1 MKRLSLKP
9 AAWPQPDQ
17 ILWSGLFRK
26 GHPLDEAGP
35 LGHLSPVSITGM
47 EVTWGH
53 WLGWVAQERPDLLN
67 LDPLTRAAPEVLQA
81 WLTSMEHLA
90 PATASFRIN
99 SVLRVLKALAPA
111 QSLETHRNL
120 ARFYQRLTDRTPSS
134 RKQGRIVKSGVL
146 VDAGVKHYRGHQD
159 AAASSTE
166 SARAC
171 RDAMM
176 VTLLALMPMR
186 RRSFTN
192 LELGRSVKRTPG
204 GWRIVLDSADLKSG
218 QYWEASV
225 PEPAAS
231 LLMHYVDVVR
241 PGLLVPG
248 AQDALRLWLTKNGTP
263 YKQGHMGVWIKK
275 LSFRLIGVA
284 IPPHFFRDCAA
295 TTMALS
301 SAEHARGIRAIL
313 GHASDRTSERHYN
326 QASAIE
332 AGRELQDI
340 VLKRRKA
347 AKISKWRS

>member
-1 MKRLSLKP
+1 VTRLALKM
-9 AAWPQPDQ
+9 AAWPLPDQ

-35 LGHLSPVSITGM
+35 LSHLSPVTVNGM

-53 WLGWVAQERPDLLN
+53 WLGWIERDRSDLLD
-67 LDPLTRAAPEVLQA
+67 LDPIARAAPEVLQA
-81 WLTSMEHLA
+81 WLASMKHLV

-99 SVLRVLKALAPA
+99 SILRVLKSLAPA
-111 QSLETHRNL
+111 QSLEAHRNL
-120 ARFYQRLTDRTPSS
+120 ALQHQRLTNRTPSS
-134 RKQGRIVKSGVL
+134 RKQGRIVNTGIL
-146 VDAGVKHYRGHQD
+146 VDAGVRHYQD
-159 AAASSTE
+159 HRESAATSIA

-176 VTLLALMPMR
+176 VTMLALMPMR
-186 RRSFTN
+186 RRPFTN
-192 LELGRSVKRTPG
+192 LELGRSLQRTPS
-204 GWRIVLDSADLKSG
+204 GWRVVLNSPDLKSG

-225 PEPAAS
+225 PTPAS
-231 LLMHYVDVVR
+231 DLLTHYVDVIR
-241 PGLLVPG
+241 PCFLIEG
-248 AQDALRLWLTKNGTP
+248 AHDACRLWLTKHGTSF
-263 YKQGHMGVWIKK
+263 KEGTLGVSMRQVT
-275 LSFRLIGVA
+275 LQLIGVS

-301 SAEHARGIRAIL
+301 SAEHARGIRALL

-340 VLKRRKA
+340 VLKRRRVTK
-347 AKISKWRS
+347 RSSRGS

>member
-1 MKRLSLKP
+1 MKRFALKP

-35 LGHLSPVSITGM
+35 LSYLSPVTITGM

-53 WLGWVAQERPDLLN
+53 WLAWVARERPDLLN

-81 WLTSMEHLA
+81 WLGSMAHLV

-99 SVLRVLKALAPA
+99 SVLRVLKTLSPA
-111 QSLETHRNL
+111 QSLERHRKL
-120 ARFYQRLTDRTPSS
+120 ARHYQRIADRTPSR
-134 RKQGRIVKSGVL
+134 RKQGRIVKTGVL
-146 VDAGVKHYRGHQD
+146 VDAGVAHYKLHQD
-159 AAASSTE
+159 TASSSTE
-166 SARAC
+166 CACAC

-186 RRSFTN
+186 RHSFTN
-192 LELGRSVKRTPG
+192 LELGRSLLRTHA
-204 GWRIVLDSADLKSG
+204 GWRVVLDSFDLKSG

-225 PEPAAS
+225 PEPAES
-231 LLMHYVDVVR
+231 LLTHYVDVVR
-241 PGLLVPG
+241 PRLKVPG
-248 AQDALRLWLTKNGTP
+248 GLDAGRLWLTKNGTP
-263 YKQGHMGVWIKK
+263 YEDGSLGAWIKQ
-275 LSFRLIGVA
+275 LTFRLIGVA
-284 IPPHFFRDCAA
+284 ISPHFFRDCAA

-301 SAEHARGIRAIL
+301 SARDARGIRALL

-347 AKISKWRS
+347 AKLSKRRG

>member
-1 MKRLSLKP
+1 MTRLSLKP
-9 AAWPQPDQ
+9 ADWPQPDQ

-35 LGHLSPVSITGM
+35 LSHLSPVSISVM
-47 EVTWGH
+47 AEAWGH
-53 WLGWVAQERPDLLN
+53 WLGWVTRERPDLLY
-67 LDPLTRAAPEVLQA
+67 LDPLSRGAPEVLQA
-81 WLTSMEHLA
+81 WLADMAHLV

-120 ARFYQRLTDRTPSS
+120 ARYYQRLTDRTPSS
-134 RKQGRIVKSGVL
+134 RKQGRIVMSGVL
-146 VDAGVKHYRGHQD
+146 VDAGVKQYREEQD
-159 AAASSTE
+159 AATISIE

-171 RDAMM
+171 RDAIM

-186 RRSFTN
+186 RRPFTN
-192 LELGRSVKRTPG
+192 LELGRSLQRCPS
-204 GWRIVLDSADLKSG
+204 GWRVVLDASDLKTG
-218 QYWEASV
+218 QYWEANV

-231 LLMHYVDVVR
+231 LLTHYVDVVR
-241 PGLLVPG
+241 PCLLLPNV
-248 AQDALRLWLTKNGTP
+248 QDSRRLWLTKYGAP
-263 YKQGHMGVWIKK
+263 YTAGFLSVWLKR
-275 LSFRLIGVA
+275 LTFRLIGVA

-301 SAEHARGIRAIL
+301 SAEHARGIRALL

>member
-1 MKRLSLKP
+1 VKRLSLKP

-17 ILWSGLFRK
+17 ILWSSLFQK

-35 LGHLSPVSITGM
+35 LSHLRPVSITGL

-53 WLGWVAQERPDLLN
+53 WLGWVATERPDLLN
-67 LDPLTRAAPEVLQA
+67 LDPLTRSAPEVLQA
-81 WLTSMEHLA
+81 WLASMEHLV

-99 SVLRVLKALAPA
+99 SVLRVLKTLAPA
-111 QSLETHRNL
+111 QSLESHRNL
-120 ARFYQRLTDRTPSS
+120 ARYYQRLTDRTPSS
-134 RKQGRIVKSGVL
+134 RKQGRIVKSGLL
-146 VDAGVKHYRGHQD
+146 VDAGVKHYREHQD
-159 AAASSTE
+159 AAASLIE

-171 RDAMM
+171 RDAIM

-186 RRSFTN
+186 RRSFCS
-192 LELGRSVKRTPG
+192 LELGRSVQRTPG
-204 GWRIVLDSADLKSG
+204 GWRIVLDAANLKSG
-218 QYWEASV
+218 QYWEARV

-231 LLMHYVDVVR
+231 LLTHYVDVVR
-241 PGLLVPG
+241 PCLLVPD
-248 AQDALRLWLTKNGTP
+248 AQDARRLWLTKHGTP
-263 YKQGHMGVWIKK
+263 YKDGFLGVWIKK
-275 LSFRLIGVA
+275 LTFQLIGVA

-295 TTMALS
+295 TTLALS

-313 GHASDRTSERHYN
+313 GHASERTSERHYN

>member
-1 MKRLSLKP
+1 MKRLALKT

-17 ILWSGLFRK
+17 NLWSGLFRK

-35 LGHLSPVSITGM
+35 LSHLSPVSITGM

-53 WLGWVAQERPDLLN
+53 WLGWVSRERPDLLD

-81 WLTSMEHLA
+81 WLASMEHLV

-99 SVLRVLKALAPA
+99 AVLRVLKTLAPP
-111 QSLETHRNL
+111 QSLETHRKL
-120 ARFYQRLTDRTPSS
+120 ARHHQRVTDRTSS
-134 RKQGRIVKSGVL
+134 LRKLGRIVNSGLL
-146 VDAGVKHYRGHQD
+146 VDAGVKHFQEHH
-159 AAASSTE
+159 ASVASSIE

-176 VTLLALMPMR
+176 VTMLALMPMR
-186 RRSFTN
+186 RHAFAN
-192 LELGRSVKRTPG
+192 LELGRSLQRTPN
-204 GWRIVLDSADLKSG
+204 GWRVVLDEVDLKSG
-218 QYWEASV
+218 KYWEASV
-225 PEPAAS
+225 PEPAAR
-231 LLMHYVDVVR
+231 LLSQYVDLVR
-241 PGLLVPG
+241 PRLMVIG
-248 AQDALRLWLTKNGTP
+248 AQDAGRLWLTKTGTP
-263 YKQGHMGVWIKK
+263 YAEGFLGVWIKQLT
-275 LSFRLIGVA
+275 LSLIGIA

-301 SAEHARGIRAIL
+301 SANDARGIRALL

-347 AKISKWRS
+347 ARISRRRG